1 MSDNKKKEGDFYVS
15 KVCLFL
21 NKYSVMNLE
30 EFCKIERASY
40 TKMCNCL
47 GRPFYRKLG
56 PKMGF
61 YQGNSVQNS

>member
-21 NKYSVMNLE
+21 NEYSVMNLE

-47 GRPFYRKLG
+47 GRPLL
-56 PKMGF
+56 
-61 YQGNSVQNS
+61 